1 MADFQPKLKEKNW
14 RPNFEEEI
22 IKMWQ
27 EQKTYAFNK
36 KTTKPIFCI
45 DTPPP
50 YCSGSWHI
58 GGAIHYSQIDM
69 IARVKRME
77 GFEVRFP
84 MATDRNGLPIEVQ
97 VEKAYSINM
106 FDVPREKF
114 LSLCKEFLDKY
125 EREILDLAIRLGLS
139 CNSFDESEIIRTDS
153 PEYRRITQA
162 TFIELWNKGLIYVD
176 TRANNWCPGCHTTI
190 SDAEVEYREEETN
203 LVYIKFKVKET
214 NEDLIIATT
223 RPELLCACRA
233 VIVHPDDDRY
243 KHLHHKTAIVPL
255 YNIEVKIIPHKEAKM
270 DFGTG
275 AVMICSYGDYTD
287 VRLFRDLNLEPV
299 VSITPEG
306 KMTDCAGEL
315 AGLPVKE
322 AREKIIHVLQENNL
336 LLKIERIIHRQPICW
351 RSKDPIEF
359 IAMDEYYLK
368 QVDFIEDLKRVADQI
383 TFFPKESKQILLD
396 WLNSVSKD
404 WPISRRRYYGTEI
417 PIWYCKSCGKP
428 VVPPPGPYYQPW
440 KQDPPFDKCPHCG
453 STEGFKGE
461 WRTFDTWMDS
471 SISSLQAIWYMRDE
485 EIFKKAF
492 PCSLRP
498 QGKDI
503 VRTWLY
509 YTLLRVYQLL
519 KKPAFKYVWISGMV
533 VDEKGEAMH
542 KSKGNIVWPKPLI
555 EKYGSDA
562 LRLFGVLEA
571 SHGSD
576 LRYSEERLSAAYK
589 FLTKLWNIARFI
601 SMFPVVDSD
610 YVLTTS
616 DEWILSELN
625 KVIKESLDGY
635 KQLNF
640 HIPGVTVRNFV
651 WNIFA
656 SHYIELIKS
665 RAYNRENKFTEQE
678 QRGAWY
684 TLHTVLKKVLL
695 LLAPITP
702 MITEKIYLT
711 LYNPNESI
719 HHQQL
724 PNVDQNIPN
733 RSNLTQV
740 LLTVNTL
747 IWKTKKENN
756 LSLKASIA
764 EAWLPEVLQSIE
776 KDLQAMHN
784 ILNIS
789 FRKPPS
795 EGSLIKQ
802 LSNNIVIYI
811 KLR

>member
-1 MADFQPKLKEKNW
+1 MNTFRPKFTEKNW
-14 RPNFEEEI
+14 NPEFEKEVIELWA
-22 IKMWQ
+22 K
-27 EQKTYAFNK
+27 EKTFAFNK
-36 KTTKPIFCI
+36 ETKKPIFCI

-50 YCSGSWHI
+50 YCSGPWHI

-69 IARVKRME
+69 IARLKRME
-77 GFEVRFP
+77 GYEVRFP

-97 VEKAYSINM
+97 VEKAYDISM
-106 FDVPREKF
+106 FDIPREKF

-125 EREILDLAIRLGLS
+125 EREIIDLAIRLGLS
-139 CNSFDESEIIRTDS
+139 CNGFEDNDIIRTDS
-153 PEYRRITQA
+153 PDYRRITQA
-162 TFIELWNKGLIYVD
+162 TFIELWNKGLIYED

-190 SDAEVEYREEETN
+190 SDAEVEYKEETAT
-203 LVYIKFKVKET
+203 LSYIRFKIKDS
-214 NEDLIIATT
+214 NEDIIIATT

-233 VIVHPDDDRY
+233 IIVHPDDTRY
-243 KHLHHKTAIVPL
+243 KHLHDKTVIVPI
-255 YNIEVKIIPHKEAKM
+255 YETEVKVIPHKEAKM

-287 VRLFRDLNLEPV
+287 VRLFRDLNLTPV
-299 VSITPEG
+299 KSITAEG
-306 KMTDCAGEL
+306 TMASCAGQF
-315 AGLPVKE
+315 AGMTVKE
-322 AREKIIHVLQENNL
+322 ARDAIQKVLKDKGL
-336 LLKIERIIHRQPICW
+336 LIKTEQITHRQPICW

-359 IAMDEYYLK
+359 IAMNEFYLK
-368 QVDFIEDLKRVADQI
+368 QVDFIEDLKKIADKI
-383 TFFPKESKQILLD
+383 TFYPPEAKQILLD

-417 PIWYCKSCGKP
+417 PIWYCLSCGKP

-440 KQDPPFDKCPHCG
+440 KQDPPFKECPHCK
-453 STEGFKGE
+453 STKGFKGE

-471 SISSLQAIWYMRDE
+471 SISALQAIWYMKNDTV
-485 EIFKKAF
+485 FKKAF

-542 KSKGNIVWPKPLI
+542 KSKGNIIWPVPLI

-576 LRYSEERLSAAYK
+576 LRYSEERLNGAYK

-601 SMFPVVDSD
+601 SMFPQVTSD
-610 YVLTTS
+610 YTLTET
-616 DEWILSELN
+616 DKWILSELN
-625 KVIKESLDGY
+625 NVIRVSKEGY
-635 KQLNF
+635 KNLNF

-656 SHYIELIKS
+656 SHYIELVKS
-665 RAYNRENKFTEQE
+665 RAYNRNNVFNEKEQK
-678 QRGAWY
+678 GAWW
-684 TLHTVLKKVLL
+684 TLHTVLKTVLL

-702 MITEKIYLT
+702 MITEKLYREIYSPDT
-711 LYNPNESI
+711 SI
-719 HHQQL
+719 HHQLL
-724 PNVDQNIPN
+724 PNPIPDIPDTFKQLGPTIL
-733 RSNLTQV
+733 S
-740 LLTVNTL
+740 VNTL
-747 IWKTKKENN
+747 IWKYKKENN
-756 LSLKASIA
+756 LSLRAQLS
-764 EAWLPEVLQSIE
+764 EAWIPEQLKNMSM
-776 KDLQAMHN
+776 DLKAMHN
-784 ILNIS
+784 IQNIKFGYPENKDVFTELAENTVS
-789 FRKPPS
+789 
-795 EGSLIKQ
+795 
-802 LSNNIVIYI
+802 VYI
-811 KLR
+811 Q